1 MSKSAIRYGL
11 SLVALAVCASVL
23 GGSAMARTSVAAPTV
38 ISFTPTHAM
47 VGATVTI
54 YGHNLAGAQVQ
65 FNGMNAKQVSVDS
78 TGTHVK
84 AIVDPETMDGP
95 SQIGIIT
102 PGGSVESTA
111 VFTVDPPTAA
121 PAQTGKAT
129 TNEKPV
135 IKSITPMRAKPGA
148 KVTIKGANLGGAMWV
163 KFGGVRAL
171 YTVPSATKII
181 ARVPK
186 KAHTGRISIKTSL
199 GVATHAAPFS
209 ILVPL
214 G

>member
-1 MSKSAIRYGL
+1 MA
-11 SLVALAVCASVL
+11 LVVSASVL
-23 GGSAMARTSVAAPTV
+23 GGSALARPSVAAPSI

-54 YGHNLAGAQVQ
+54 YGHNLTGAQVQ
-65 FNGMNAKQVSVDS
+65 FNGMNAKQVTVDS

-84 AIVDPETMDGP
+84 AIIDPETMDGP

-102 PGGSVESTA
+102 PGGTVNSTM
-111 VFTVDPPTAA
+111 VFTVDPPTGA
-121 PAQTGKAT
+121 PAQTGRAVA
-129 TNEKPV
+129 EKPL
-135 IKSITPMRAKPGA
+135 IKSITPIHARVGA

-163 KFGGVRAL
+163 KFGGVKAL
-171 YTVPSATKII
+171 YTVPSASKII

-186 KAHTGRISIKTSL
+186 KAHTGRISVKTSV
-199 GVATHAAPFS
+199 GVATHVQPF
-209 ILVPL
+209 LVTIPL